1 MNTVRKESKADLR
14 IRLQKE
20 RILCAAQTCFVDSG
34 FNAASMATI
43 AETAEMSPG
52 LIYRYFENKN
62 AIILAII
69 ELQLEESR
77 RRIRELHSSENLANR
92 IIEYLQEPKTDGE
105 KVMNSAL
112 YLEITA
118 QATRDPQI
126 AEALQRYDAMVCSE
140 LSDWLCRDE
149 EQGGYGLPRSIAS
162 TRALMLLCMIEGVK
176 LRGPRGP
183 KFDRRKWRTTLDGM
197 LQTLFAPPAP
207 ANCGYDTRQKP

>member
-1 MNTVRKESKADLR
+1 MNTVRKESKAALR
-14 IRLQKE
+14 VRLQKE
-20 RILCAAQTCFVDSG
+20 RILCAAQACFVDSG
-34 FNAASMATI
+34 FHAASMATI

-52 LIYRYFENKN
+52 LIYRYFESKN

-77 RRIRELHSSENLANR
+77 RRIREMHSSENLANR
-92 IIEYLQEPKTDGE
+92 IVDYLAGPKCDE
-105 KVMNSAL
+105 KHLMDSAL

-140 LSDWLCRDE
+140 LGDWLCKSE
-149 EQGGYGLPRSIAS
+149 EQGGYGLPRSIAP

-183 KFDRRKWRTTLDGM
+183 AFDREMLKTTLDEM
-197 LQTLFAPPAP
+197 LQSLFAPPA
-207 ANCGYDTRQKP
+207 